1 MPTAGRQVVEHES
14 ASKVGRA
21 LAALAALVVLATAP
35 PGAAARELRIE
46 PGDGGE
52 LALAARDVPIAEA
65 LAAVSAEGGFALD
78 VAGAEGRQRPPANL
92 VLPMS
97 PLEDVLRE
105 LLRGRNHAI
114 VYDEG
119 GTPSRVLLLAPSDPR
134 RVGRPPPRKRPP
146 PGKRRSPPRQG
157 PIVVVR

>member
-1 MPTAGRQVVEHES
+1 MPTAGGQIAEHRS
-14 ASKVGRA
+14 ASKRALVALAGLVA
-21 LAALAALVVLATAP
+21 LAAAP
-35 PGAAARELRIE
+35 PGAEARELRIE
-46 PGDGGE
+46 AGDGGE
-52 LALAARDVPIAEA
+52 LALTARDVPIAEV
-65 LAAVSAEGGFALD
+65 LAAVSTEGGFALD
-78 VAGAEGRQRPPANL
+78 VAGAEGRRRPAANL

-97 PLEDVLRE
+97 PLDDVLRE

-114 VYDEG
+114 VYDDG
-119 GTPSRVLLLAPSDPR
+119 GAPSRVLLLAPSDPR